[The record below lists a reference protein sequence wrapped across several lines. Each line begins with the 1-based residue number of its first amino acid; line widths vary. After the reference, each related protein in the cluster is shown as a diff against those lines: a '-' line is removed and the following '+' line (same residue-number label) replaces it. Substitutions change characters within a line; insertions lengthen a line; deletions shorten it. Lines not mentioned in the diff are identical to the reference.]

1 MQEMTLFFRGLIIG
15 LSVAAVVGPMSVLC
29 IQRTLHR
36 GFLYGLVSGLGVAT
50 ADATYG
56 SIAAFGVTLIATFL
70 VNRHKWIS
78 LIGGLFLVYLGIKA
92 ALSRPAERAATAAKA
107 TSFSAA
113 YASTFLLT
121 LTNPLTILSFAAIF
135 AGIGV
140 GEAAGDTLT
149 AILVVCG
156 VFLGSALW
164 WFILTGGIGLL
175 RGKFAPVWLLWIN
188 RLSGGVIVVFG
199 LITLLSLVR

>member
-1 MQEMTLFFRGLIIG
+1 MALFFRGLIIG

-29 IQRTLHR
+29 MQRTLHR

-50 ADATYG
+50 ADAAYG
-56 SIAAFGVTLIATFL
+56 SIAAFGLTLIATFL
-70 VNRHKWIS
+70 VNQHKWIS

-92 ALSRPAERAATAAKA
+92 ALAKPAEQAATVAKA

-140 GEAAGDTLT
+140 GETSGGTLA

-156 VFLGSALW
+156 VFLGSTLW
-164 WFILTGGIGLL
+164 WCLLTGGIGLL

-188 RLSGGVIVVFG
+188 RLSGAVIAVFG
-199 LITLLSLVR
+199 LITLLSLVK